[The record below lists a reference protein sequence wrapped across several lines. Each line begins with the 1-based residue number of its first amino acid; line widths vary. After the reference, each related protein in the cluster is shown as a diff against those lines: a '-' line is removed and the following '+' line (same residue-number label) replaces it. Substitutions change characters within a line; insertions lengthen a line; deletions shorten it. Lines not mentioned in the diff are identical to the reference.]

1 MATGGGGTIGAA
13 NIELGVDTSKLDA
26 GMAAAKQSVQ
36 DQAKTIEASAA
47 PGGGAMDQFR
57 RDAAAELVALVGA
70 ELDGRKLLEE
80 IINRTGQKQVDTLSE
95 EERYQ
100 RRLFQLRKQQLTDEQ
115 SIANWKKQGVTAQK
129 EATVAAQQTANA
141 VEQIATEGEAVGG
154 PNGFMKFFN
163 GDLKEATKLFSTFGK
178 LAIFKQVANDAY
190 ALGNAIGTIINNQL
204 TGGKE
209 AAQNFSDSLTMTAPA
224 ERAKAYQEE
233 LDKIAQQMA
242 LLQKMED
249 LKSDPFNLDA
259 INVDERRE
267 AVRLMVVEGQSIEKL
282 KQRQQELLPRLT
294 ENLKAANA
302 MAQRQKEAAES
313 ERVEMLKNET
323 MRAQIASTENESNK
337 LDLQFRQRIGE
348 LNKRIVAEN
357 SDAAR
362 AQLEEQKQFL
372 YAEYRNQQDAITK
385 AQQEKEDAEIE
396 ASAEQKKRDD
406 ETYQNRL
413 NNLREENEAARN
425 ALITDPRQKAEAE
438 FQTRK
443 RKLEQEIAAETD
455 HATKVALNQKLDLLR
470 QTHTQALA
478 NIDREAAEKQKADA
492 DVVRQQM
499 QQMAEQFSQLRG
511 EINSLFNAGNIEV
524 GINRLGGLLEVLIQK
539 TGDGR

>member
-70 ELDGRKLLEE
+70 ELDGRKLLED
-80 IINRTGQKQVDTLSE
+80 IINRTGQKQVETLSE

-100 RRLFQLRKQQLTDEQ
+100 RRLFQLRKQQLADEQ

-178 LAIFKQVANDAY
+178 LAIFKQVANDAF

-209 AAQNFSDSLTMTAPA
+209 AAQNFSDSLMMTAPA
-224 ERAKAYQEE
+224 ERAKAYQDE

-249 LKSDPFNLDA
+249 LKSNPFDMDTANM
-259 INVDERRE
+259 DERRE
-267 AVRLMVVEGQSIEKL
+267 AVRLMVVEGVTIEKL

-323 MRAQIASTENESNK
+323 MRAQIASTENESDK

-385 AQQEKEDAEIE
+385 AQQEKEDAEIQ
-396 ASAEQKKRDD
+396 AAAEQKKRDD

-438 FQTRK
+438 FQSRK

-492 DVVRQQM
+492 DVMRQQM
-499 QQMAEQFSQLRG
+499 QQVTEQFAQLRG

>member
-70 ELDGRKLLEE
+70 ELDGRKLLED
-80 IINRTGQKQVDTLSE
+80 IINRTGQKQVETLSE

-100 RRLFQLRKQQLTDEQ
+100 RRLFQLRKQQLADEQ

-178 LAIFKQVANDAY
+178 LAIFKQVANDAF

-209 AAQNFSDSLTMTAPA
+209 AAQNFSDSLMMTAPA
-224 ERAKAYQEE
+224 ERAKAYQDE

-249 LKSDPFNLDA
+249 LKSNPFDMDTANM
-259 INVDERRE
+259 DERRE
-267 AVRLMVVEGQSIEKL
+267 AVRLMVVEGVTIEKL

-323 MRAQIASTENESNK
+323 MRAQIASTENESDK

-385 AQQEKEDAEIE
+385 AQQEKEDAEIQ
-396 ASAEQKKRDD
+396 AAAEQKKRDD

-492 DVVRQQM
+492 DVMRQQM
-499 QQMAEQFSQLRG
+499 QQVTEQFAQLRG